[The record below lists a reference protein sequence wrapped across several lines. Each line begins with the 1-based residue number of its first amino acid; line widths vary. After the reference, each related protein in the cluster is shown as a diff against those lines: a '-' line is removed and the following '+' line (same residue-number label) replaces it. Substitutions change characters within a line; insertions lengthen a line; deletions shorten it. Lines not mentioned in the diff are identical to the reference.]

1 MSRLAALQS
10 RFAVSFNHTV
20 RPLAGRVAGC
30 AAILLI
36 GACASRPDA
45 IAPAPVSA
53 AEYEGLSCSQ
63 LSSMLGEK
71 RDSLREAERQQNR
84 AATGDAIGV
93 FLVLLPVSTVFG
105 SDNEGVVAQYKGEVL
120 ALERAMGMTC
130 RG

>member
-1 MSRLAALQS
+1 MSRFPALQS
-10 RFAVSFNHTV
+10 RFSVSCTQLV
-20 RPLAGRVAGC
+20 LRPCVAFS
-30 AAILLI
+30 AILLLT
-36 GACASRPDA
+36 ACASRPDA

-53 AEYEGLSCSQ
+53 TEYEGLSCSQ

-120 ALERAMGMTC
+120 ALERAMGMEC

>member
-1 MSRLAALQS
+1 MKPNNTRARS
-10 RFAVSFNHTV
+10 
-20 RPLAGRVAGC
+20 
-30 AAILLI
+30 AILCASLLALAI
-36 GACASRPDA
+36 SACASRPDS

-53 AEYEGLSCSQ
+53 TEYQGLSCSE
-63 LSSMLGEK
+63 LTTLLGEK
-71 RDSLREAERQQNR
+71 RNALREAERQQNR

-93 FLVLLPVSTVFG
+93 FLVLLPVSSVFG

>member
-1 MSRLAALQS
+1 MSRLTALQS
-10 RFAVSFNHTV
+10 RCAVSFNQAV
-20 RPLAGRVAGC
+20 
-30 AAILLI
+30 LLCNRRFLTLGAVLLL

-53 AEYEGLSCSQ
+53 TEYEGFSCSQ
-63 LSSMLGEK
+63 LTTMLNEK

-120 ALERAMGMTC
+120 AMERAMGMTC